1 MNVQPVDNQRPTIGN
16 ILASSVVGGAV
27 AAGAEKLLLP
37 AEVKASLKNTRFG
50 IDAYLKNAEKC
61 ANKTIKN
68 GISVDVKQ
76 AVENAKKMYP
86 EFLETAKVA
95 KKSLAKTFLGVAG
108 VIAGA
113 KILSEVILNRKQD
126 KTEQQ

>member
-1 MNVQPVDNQRPTIGN
+1 MNVQPVDNKKTTLGN

-50 IDAYLKNAEKC
+50 FDAYMKNAEKC
-61 ANKTIKN
+61 ATKTIKN
-68 GISVDVKQ
+68 GVKANLDDVL
-76 AVENAKKMYP
+76 AKSKEMYP
-86 EFLETAKVA
+86 EFLEAAKVA
-95 KKSLAKTFLGVAG
+95 KKSLAKTFIGVAG

-126 KTEQQ
+126 KTEQ

>member
-1 MNVQPVDNQRPTIGN
+1 MNVQPVDNQRPTLGN

>member
-1 MNVQPVDNQRPTIGN
+1 MNVQPVDNQRPTVGN

-37 AEVKASLKNTRFG
+37 AEVKASIKNTRFG

-61 ANKTIKN
+61 ANKTLKN
-68 GISVDVKQ
+68 GIKVDVKQ
-76 AVENAKKMYP
+76 AVENAKNMYP

-113 KILSEVILNRKQD
+113 KILSEIILNRKQD

>member
-1 MNVQPVDNQRPTIGN
+1 MNVRPVDNQRPTLGN

-68 GISVDVKQ
+68 GIKVDVKK
-76 AVENAKKMYP
+76 AVENAKNMYP

-113 KILSEVILNRKQD
+113 KILSEIILNKKAD
-126 KTEQQ
+126 KAEQQ

>member
-1 MNVQPVDNQRPTIGN
+1 MNVQPVDNQRPTLGN

-37 AEVKASLKNTRFG
+37 AEVKASIKNTRFG

-95 KKSLAKTFLGVAG
+95 KKIFSKNFL
-108 VIAGA
+108 
-113 KILSEVILNRKQD
+113 RCCWCYCWC
-126 KTEQQ
+126 

>member
-1 MNVQPVDNQRPTIGN
+1 MNIQPVDNQRPTLGN

-37 AEVKASLKNTRFG
+37 AETKAALKNTRFG
-50 IDAYLKNAEKC
+50 IDTYLKGAERC
-61 ANKTIKN
+61 ANKTLKN
-68 GISVDVKQ
+68 GIKVDVKQ
-76 AVENAKKMYP
+76 AVENAKAMYP
-86 EFLETAKVA
+86 EFVEKAQIA

-113 KILSEVILNRKQD
+113 KILSEIISSKRAD
-126 KTEQQ
+126 KADQQ

>member
-61 ANKTIKN
+61 ANKTLKN
-68 GISVDVKQ
+68 GIKVDVKQ
-76 AVENAKKMYP
+76 AVENAKSMYP

-113 KILSEVILNRKQD
+113 KILSEIILNKKAD
-126 KTEQQ
+126 KAEQQ